1 MNSANFAFWG
11 FCEVAPRIHRGFT
24 ADSPGLVIMLANK
37 PQRKEVGN
45 EAHAIGFG
53 TGGYT
58 GGGYGYA
65 GFR

>member
-1 MNSANFAFWG
+1 VEYKFSEVSQEFIANS
-11 FCEVAPRIHRGFT
+11 
-24 ADSPGLVIMLANK
+24 SGLVIMLANK
-37 PQRKEVGN
+37 RQRKEVGN

>member
-1 MNSANFAFWG
+1 VEYKFSEVSQEFIANS
-11 FCEVAPRIHRGFT
+11 
-24 ADSPGLVIMLANK
+24 SGLVIMLANK
-37 PQRKEVGN
+37 RQRKEVGN

-65 GFR
+65 GFC

>member
-1 MNSANFAFWG
+1 LRQ
-11 FCEVAPRIHRGFT
+11 ELI
-24 ADSPGLVIMLANK
+24 ADSSGHVIMLANK
-37 PQRKEVGN
+37 RQRKEVGN